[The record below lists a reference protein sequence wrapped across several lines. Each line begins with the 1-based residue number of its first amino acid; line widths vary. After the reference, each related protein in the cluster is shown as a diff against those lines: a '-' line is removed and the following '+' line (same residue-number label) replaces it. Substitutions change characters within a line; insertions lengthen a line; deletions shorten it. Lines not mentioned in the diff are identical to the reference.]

1 MGVERR
7 FIEVQSTPRKVVIDL
22 DKVKYIQKRGKKCV
36 FHKVDGERV
45 CYESLQKIYTR
56 LCKETFFI
64 SKGDCIMHK

>member
-1 MGVERR
+1 M
-7 FIEVQSTPRKVVIDL
+7 IDL

-64 SKGDCIMHK
+64 SKGDCIIHK